1 MKIKGFR
8 IDKMPFIGF
17 PEEGGGV
24 HDKYSINSLF
34 IIYKHSLMSIKSPK
48 KCDFSTATWINVPY
62 VANLL
67 QMAINCF
74 QLFVIIN

>member
-48 KCDFSTATWINVPY
+48 K
-62 VANLL
+62 
-67 QMAINCF
+67 M
-74 QLFVIIN
+74 

>member
-48 KCDFSTATWINVPY
+48 KNV
-62 VANLL
+62 
-67 QMAINCF
+67 IF
-74 QLFVIIN
+74 QQPHGPLGLMYHM